1 MENQPNNGQ
10 KVADSP
16 IFKSL
21 LNKAEAY
28 LKKPLRIKD
37 LLNDAYKKASERK
50 DIGTIAHDVWES
62 LQTLSRLIKAA
73 ASGEYTGIP
82 TPTVVGGVAVLL
94 YFLSPID
101 FVPDF
106 IPIIGLLDDAALLA
120 WFMTSIKTEMD
131 KFEEWE
137 KSRVAVSIQTNTMSS
152 NQPVDTSANTPKYR
166 ADDADL
172 SPEAR
177 AVQSALVT
185 HYVDEPAKESESR
198 PQGSSQGTGDQVNPP
213 SPPRNEDGSLKN
225 DAEKLGTKEF
235 AAHDLITESNAPDDA
250 AVRSTAAST
259 GEPNARSATTNDSTR
274 MPNHDDQDR
283 QAGGNVR

>member
-1 MENQPNNGQ
+1 VPAAFCRLPQVNRT
-10 KVADSP
+10 A
-16 IFKSL
+16 
-21 LNKAEAY
+21 
-28 LKKPLRIKD
+28 RKD

-137 KSRVAVSIQTNTMSS
+137 KSRVAVTIQTNAMSS
-152 NQPVDTSANTPKYR
+152 NQPVDTSANIPKYR
-166 ADDADL
+166 ADDTNL
-172 SPEAR
+172 SPEAQ
-177 AVQSALVT
+177 AVRSSLVT
-185 HYVDEPAKESESR
+185 RYVDEPTEQSESR
-198 PQGSSQGTGDQVNPP
+198 PQGNSQGTGDQVHLP
-213 SPPRNEDGSLKN
+213 SLPRNEDGSLKN
-225 DAEKLGTKEF
+225 DAEKLGTKAF
-235 AAHDLITESNAPDDA
+235 AAHDLITESNAPDDV
-250 AVRSTAAST
+250 AVRSTASST
-259 GEPNARSATTNDSTR
+259 GEPNGRSATTNDSTR
-274 MPNHDDQDR
+274 LPNHDDNDR
-283 QAGGNVR
+283 QTGGNVR